1 MSERIDPEDLLQ
13 KYFGPYALSAWQ
25 QLSPI
30 AAATRRQEYA
40 FLDMEVF
47 NKLVAEEPQEAQAIY
62 WREIIFRIHL
72 TACCAIFRHHEWLRS
87 LFLAIEHNCNFGAYA
102 SYRGFLESAA
112 NSFYT
117 LSTVPGTISPHI
129 SAIVHRLRGKPT
141 DTVYISSEL
150 EDRLI
155 HFSHGRR
162 LRSGENHDQIHA
174 AKQIRVYLDSIKLHG
189 AKDVHAL
196 YTELSSFTHP
206 AAESVVS
213 FLEIER
219 SDREV
224 IWRQRQQSSAR
235 KEILAC
241 LDRWRATNEIVF
253 NAAFVPAFISLRMLH
268 KINFLPKIPSLKSFP
283 LNDFAAWVKIER
295 KINH

>member
-1 MSERIDPEDLLQ
+1 MLCYLQTSRVAAFVVFGNRAQLQFWCVRLLSRI
-13 KYFGPYALSAWQ
+13 FGIGGRL
-25 QLSPI
+25 
-30 AAATRRQEYA
+30 
-40 FLDMEVF
+40 
-47 NKLVAEEPQEAQAIY
+47 
-62 WREIIFRIHL
+62 
-72 TACCAIFRHHEWLRS
+72 
-87 LFLAIEHNCNFGAYA
+87 
-102 SYRGFLESAA
+102 
-112 NSFYT
+112 FYT

-253 NAAFVPAFISLRMLH
+253 NAAFVPAFMSLRMLH

-283 LNDFAAWVKIER
+283 LNDFAAWVRIRAENKSLD
-295 KINH
+295 